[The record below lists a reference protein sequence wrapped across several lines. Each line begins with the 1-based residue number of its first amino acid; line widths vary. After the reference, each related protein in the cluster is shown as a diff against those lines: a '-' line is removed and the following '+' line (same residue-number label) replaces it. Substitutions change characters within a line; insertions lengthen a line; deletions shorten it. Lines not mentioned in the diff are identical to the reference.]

1 MNRTRAKLAAALL
14 LAAPAVVLMAGAPR
28 PLTDLRV
35 CADPFD
41 LPFSND
47 QEQGFEN
54 KIAHVVAQDLNARV
68 VNYWWPSRRGVLRN
82 SILGGFCDVMIQ
94 APVGLDPVATTKPY
108 YRSTYY
114 FVYRANHGLQVR
126 SLDDTILKHLKIGVN
141 IIGYDYTNTPP
152 AHALGARGIV
162 GLVGFGNFLN
172 PDPKADH
179 PDDII
184 RAVASDSIDLAIVW
198 GPLAGYWVKRQP
210 VPLTM
215 AALPD
220 SDAVSGMPFAF
231 SMAMGVRHRD
241 KELKARLDSVI
252 DRRRGEI
259 TAILQEYSVPMLEL
273 RPTTTGSSQRG
284 GQTVAAP
291 GAGSP
296 RDSLLVS
303 DSIYQ
308 GWKWFHVYCFRCHG
322 EDAMHPVL
330 PNAPDLR
337 WVLSKDGKA
346 YPRDSFEYTALN
358 GRADKGMPAWKVLL
372 DTAAVKELYQYVKA
386 RSDGWLKPGRP
397 HRESDL
403 KKSQ

>member
-184 RAVASDSIDLAIVW
+184 RAVASNSIDLAIVW

-284 GQTVAAP
+284 GQAVAAP

>member
-114 FVYRANHGLQVR
+114 FVYRANHGLQ
-126 SLDDTILKHLKIGVN
+126 
-141 IIGYDYTNTPP
+141 
-152 AHALGARGIV
+152 
-162 GLVGFGNFLN
+162 
-172 PDPKADH
+172 
-179 PDDII
+179 
-184 RAVASDSIDLAIVW
+184 
-198 GPLAGYWVKRQP
+198 
-210 VPLTM
+210 
-215 AALPD
+215 
-220 SDAVSGMPFAF
+220 GMPFAL
-231 SMAMGVRHRD
+231 SMAMGVRRRD
-241 KELKARLDSVI
+241 KELKARLDSVT

-259 TAILQEYSVPMLEL
+259 TAILQEYSVRMLEL

-284 GQTVAAP
+284 GQAVAAP

-330 PNAPDLR
+330 SNAPDLR
-337 WVLSKDGKA
+337 WVLSNDGKT